1 MILLASLVVL
11 LQNVAPTPP
20 SPCSQSP
27 NLMCHVFTMTI
38 KGETRMFTNAD
49 LGKSPSQID
58 MNAVCY
64 GKLSKGSLRF
74 FSDGTAPSSL
84 VGILLPALDP
94 SEQVGALEPDNTIVL
109 YDRIMINNFKATQA
123 NWGGAELSWECTI

>member
-1 MILLASLVVL
+1 MIYLLFL
-11 LQNVAPTPP
+11 LQQVVAQPP
-20 SPCSQSP
+20 CQSNP
-27 NLMCHVFTMTI
+27 AAMCHVFTMTVT
-38 KGETRMFTNAD
+38 GTTRMFTAED
-49 LGKSPSQID
+49 LGKNPKAID
-58 MNAVCY
+58 MNSVCY

-84 VGILLPALDP
+84 VGILMPAVDP

-123 NWGGAELSWECTI
+123 NWGEAELSWECTI